1 MARRGLLNDA
11 DRKRFFG
18 VPDDEAS
25 LLRFY
30 SLSDGDRDFILSRR
44 GAHNQL
50 GMAVQIGLL
59 RYPGFGLRLD
69 DEVPLS
75 LVQFVARKHRTDWSG
90 RPRSLAPAHR

>member
-18 VPDDEAS
+18 VPGDEAS

-44 GAHNQL
+44 GAAT
-50 GMAVQIGLL
+50 AVNEIG
-59 RYPGFGLRLD
+59 RGFSFAG
-69 DEVPLS
+69 
-75 LVQFVARKHRTDWSG
+75 G
-90 RPRSLAPAHR
+90 R